1 MSDREDLPIFPL
13 RTILF
18 PDSKL
23 PLRIFEPRYI
33 DMVSRSMREDSE
45 FGIIL
50 SRESTDPKMFET
62 YDTGTLAKI
71 IDWDQGGDGL
81 LGITTLGTQKFRL
94 KELNK
99 QEDGLNIGSIE
110 RIEKEGDYK
119 PLKEFTHLVELL
131 QAILDDVNIYDDDEK
146 RFDSASWISYR
157 FAEILPLRI
166 EDKQKCLEIDD
177 PIIRLNFLE
186 PLIKTVSYTHLTLPT
201 NREV

>member
-18 PDSKL
+18 PGSKL

-33 DMVSRSMREDSE
+33 DMVSRSMREDSD

-131 QAILDDVNIYDDDEK
+131 QAILEDVNIYDDNEK
-146 RFDSASWISYR
+146 NFDSASWISYR
-157 FAEILPLRI
+157 FAEILPLRL

-186 PLIKTVSYTHLTLPT
+186 PLIKMI
-201 NREV
+201 RESSQQ

>member
-23 PLRIFEPRYI
+23 PVRIFEPRYI

-81 LGITTLGTQKFRL
+81 LGITTIGTQKFRL

-131 QAILDDVNIYDDDEK
+131 QAILDDVNIYDDNEK

-186 PLIKTVSYTHLTLPT
+186 PLIKMI
-201 NREV
+201 RESSQQ

>member
-33 DMVSRSMREDSE
+33 DMVSRSMRENSE

-71 IDWDQGGDGL
+71 IDWDQGVDGL
-81 LGITTLGTQKFRL
+81 LGITTIGTQKFRL
-94 KELNK
+94 KQLNK

-119 PLKEFTHLVELL
+119 PLKEFTHLVQLL
-131 QAILDDVNIYDDDEK
+131 EAILDDVNIYDENEK
-146 RFDSASWISYR
+146 NFDSASWISYR
-157 FAEILPLRI
+157 FAEILPLRV

-186 PLIKTVSYTHLTLPT
+186 PLIKMI
-201 NREV
+201 RESSQQ

>member
-18 PDSKL
+18 PGSKL

-81 LGITTLGTQKFRL
+81 LGITTIGTQKFRL

-186 PLIKTVSYTHLTLPT
+186 PLIKMI
-201 NREV
+201 RESSQQ

>member
-1 MSDREDLPIFPL
+1 MSNREDLPIFPL

-33 DMVSRSMREDSE
+33 DMFSRCMREDSE

-62 YDTGTLAKI
+62 SDTGTLAKI
-71 IDWDQGGDGL
+71 IDWDQGEGGL
-81 LGITTLGTQKFRL
+81 LGITTIGTQKFRL
-94 KELNK
+94 KGLNK
-99 QEDGLNIGSIE
+99 QEDGLNIGTIE

-119 PLKEFTHLVELL
+119 PTKEFKHLVELL
-131 QAILDDVNIYDDDEK
+131 QAILDDINIYGDDEK
-146 RFDSASWISYR
+146 NFDSAAWISYR

-186 PLIKTVSYTHLTLPT
+186 PLIKMI
-201 NREV
+201 RESSQQ

>member
-33 DMVSRSMREDSE
+33 DMVSRSLREDSE

-186 PLIKTVSYTHLTLPT
+186 PLIKMI
-201 NREV
+201 RESSQQ

>member
-18 PDSKL
+18 PGSKL

-33 DMVSRSMREDSE
+33 DMVSRSMREDSD

-81 LGITTLGTQKFRL
+81 LGITTIGTQKFRL

-131 QAILDDVNIYDDDEK
+131 QAILDDVNIYDENEK
-146 RFDSASWISYR
+146 NFDSASWISYR
-157 FAEILPLRI
+157 FAEILPLRV

-186 PLIKTVSYTHLTLPT
+186 PLIKMI
-201 NREV
+201 RESSQQ

>member
-1 MSDREDLPIFPL
+1 MSNREDLPIFPL

-33 DMVSRSMREDSE
+33 DMVSRCMREDSE

-71 IDWDQGGDGL
+71 IDWDQGEDGL
-81 LGITTLGTQKFRL
+81 LGITTIGTQKFRL
-94 KELNK
+94 KGLNK
-99 QEDGLNIGSIE
+99 QEDGLNIGAIE
-110 RIEKEGDYK
+110 RIEREGDYK
-119 PLKEFTHLVELL
+119 PTKEFKHLVELL
-131 QAILDDVNIYDDDEK
+131 QAILDDINIYGDDEK
-146 RFDSASWISYR
+146 NFDSAAWISYR

-186 PLIKTVSYTHLTLPT
+186 PLIKMI
-201 NREV
+201 RESSQQ

>member
-18 PDSKL
+18 PGSKL

-81 LGITTLGTQKFRL
+81 LGITTIGTQKFQL

-99 QEDGLNIGSIE
+99 QEDGLNIGTIE
-110 RIEKEGDYK
+110 RLEKEGDYK

-131 QAILDDVNIYDDDEK
+131 QAILDDVNIYGDDEK
-146 RFDSASWISYR
+146 NFDSASWISYR

-186 PLIKTVSYTHLTLPT
+186 PLIKMI
-201 NREV
+201 RESSQQ

>member
-157 FAEILPLRI
+157 FAEILPLRV

-186 PLIKTVSYTHLTLPT
+186 PLIKMI
-201 NREV
+201 RESSQQ

>member
-1 MSDREDLPIFPL
+1 MSDKEDLPIFPL

-131 QAILDDVNIYDDDEK
+131 QAILDDVNIYDDNEK

-157 FAEILPLRI
+157 FAEILPLRL

-186 PLIKTVSYTHLTLPT
+186 PLIKMI
-201 NREV
+201 RESSQQ

>member
-1 MSDREDLPIFPL
+1 MSDRENLPIFPL

-186 PLIKTVSYTHLTLPT
+186 PLIKMI
-201 NREV
+201 RESSQQ

>member
-1 MSDREDLPIFPL
+1 MSDREDLPIFPQ

-33 DMVSRSMREDSE
+33 DMVSRSMRENSE

-186 PLIKTVSYTHLTLPT
+186 PLIKMI
-201 NREV
+201 RESSQQ

>member
-119 PLKEFTHLVELL
+119 PLKEFTHLVVLL
-131 QAILDDVNIYDDDEK
+131 KAILDDVNIYDDDEK

-186 PLIKTVSYTHLTLPT
+186 PLIKMI
-201 NREV
+201 RESSQQ

>member
-33 DMVSRSMREDSE
+33 DMVSRSMRENSE

-62 YDTGTLAKI
+62 HDTGTLAKI
-71 IDWDQGGDGL
+71 IDWDQGVDGL

-110 RIEKEGDYK
+110 RIEKEVDYK
-119 PLKEFTHLVELL
+119 PLREFTHLVELL
-131 QAILDDVNIYDDDEK
+131 QAILDDVNIYDHNEK
-146 RFDSASWISYR
+146 NFDSASWISYR

-186 PLIKTVSYTHLTLPT
+186 PLIKMI
-201 NREV
+201 RESSQQ

>member
-1 MSDREDLPIFPL
+1 MSNIEDLPIFPL

-33 DMVSRSMREDSE
+33 DMVSRCMREDSE

-71 IDWDQGGDGL
+71 IDWDQGEDGL
-81 LGITTLGTQKFRL
+81 LGITTMGTQKFRL
-94 KELNK
+94 KGLNK
-99 QEDGLNIGSIE
+99 QEDGLNIGAIE
-110 RIEKEGDYK
+110 RIEREGDYK
-119 PLKEFTHLVELL
+119 PTKEFRHLVELL
-131 QAILDDVNIYDDDEK
+131 QAILDDINIYGDDEK
-146 RFDSASWISYR
+146 NFDSAAWISYR

-177 PIIRLNFLE
+177 PIIRLNFL
-186 PLIKTVSYTHLTLPT
+186 IMTNKSSLPFI
-201 NREV
+201 NALESRI

>member
-18 PDSKL
+18 PGSKL

-33 DMVSRSMREDSE
+33 DMVSRSMREDSD

-81 LGITTLGTQKFRL
+81 LGITTIGTQKFRL

-131 QAILDDVNIYDDDEK
+131 EAILDDVNIYDENEK
-146 RFDSASWISYR
+146 NFDSASWISYR
-157 FAEILPLRI
+157 FAEILPLRV

-186 PLIKTVSYTHLTLPT
+186 PLIKMI
-201 NREV
+201 RE

>member
-1 MSDREDLPIFPL
+1 MTNREDLPIFPL

-71 IDWDQGGDGL
+71 IDWDQGEDGL
-81 LGITTLGTQKFRL
+81 LGITTIGTQKFRL
-94 KELNK
+94 KDLKK
-99 QEDGLNIGSIE
+99 QEDGLNIGPIE
-110 RIEKEGDYK
+110 RIETEGDYK
-119 PLKEFTHLVELL
+119 PTKEFRHLVELL
-131 QAILDDVNIYDDDEK
+131 QAILDDVNIYGDDEK
-146 RFDSASWISYR
+146 NFESAAWISYR

-166 EDKQKCLEIDD
+166 EDKQKCLEIAH

-186 PLIKTVSYTHLTLPT
+186 SLIKMI
-201 NREV
+201 RESSQQ

>member
-33 DMVSRSMREDSE
+33 DMVSRSMRENSE

-131 QAILDDVNIYDDDEK
+131 EAILDDVNIYDENEK
-146 RFDSASWISYR
+146 NFDSASWISYR
-157 FAEILPLRI
+157 FAEILPLRV

-186 PLIKTVSYTHLTLPT
+186 PLIKMI
-201 NREV
+201 RESSQQ

>member
-1 MSDREDLPIFPL
+1 MIDRVDLPIFPL

-33 DMVSRSMREDSE
+33 DMVSRCMREDTE

-71 IDWDQGGDGL
+71 IDWDQGEDGL
-81 LGITTLGTQKFRL
+81 LGITTKGTQKFRL
-94 KELNK
+94 VELNK
-99 QEDGLNIGSIE
+99 QEDGLNIGTIE
-110 RIEKEGDYK
+110 RIEREGDYK
-119 PLKEFTHLVELL
+119 PIEHFNHLVVLL
-131 QAILDDVNIYDDDEK
+131 QAILDDVNIYSDDEK
-146 RFDSASWISYR
+146 NFGSASWISYR
-157 FAEILPLRI
+157 FAEILPLKI
-166 EDKQKCLEIDD
+166 EDKQNCLEIDD

-186 PLIKTVSYTHLTLPT
+186 PLIKMI
-201 NREV
+201 RESSQQ

>member
-33 DMVSRSMREDSE
+33 DMVSRSMRENSE

-50 SRESTDPKMFET
+50 SRENTDPKMFET
-62 YDTGTLAKI
+62 YDTGTLARI

-94 KELNK
+94 MELNK

-131 QAILDDVNIYDDDEK
+131 QAILDDVNIYDDNEK

-157 FAEILPLRI
+157 FAEILPLRL

-186 PLIKTVSYTHLTLPT
+186 PLIKMI
-201 NREV
+201 RESSQQ

>member
-1 MSDREDLPIFPL
+1 MSDREDLPMFPL

-33 DMVSRSMREDSE
+33 DMVSRSMRENSE

-81 LGITTLGTQKFRL
+81 LGIITLGTQKFRL

-131 QAILDDVNIYDDDEK
+131 QAILEDVNIYDDNEK
-146 RFDSASWISYR
+146 NFDSASWISYR

-186 PLIKTVSYTHLTLPT
+186 PLIKMI
-201 NREV
+201 RESSQQ

>member
-1 MSDREDLPIFPL
+1 MSNREDLPIFPL

-33 DMVSRSMREDSE
+33 DMVSRCMREDSE

-71 IDWDQGGDGL
+71 IDWDQGEDGL
-81 LGITTLGTQKFRL
+81 LGITTIGTQKFRL
-94 KELNK
+94 KGLNK
-99 QEDGLNIGSIE
+99 QEDGLNIGAIE
-110 RIEKEGDYK
+110 RIEIEGDYK
-119 PLKEFTHLVELL
+119 PTKEFMHLVELL
-131 QAILDDVNIYDDDEK
+131 QAILDDINIYGDDEK
-146 RFDSASWISYR
+146 NFDSAAWISYR

-186 PLIKTVSYTHLTLPT
+186 PLIKMI
-201 NREV
+201 RESSQQ

>member
-81 LGITTLGTQKFRL
+81 LGITTIGTQKFRL

-131 QAILDDVNIYDDDEK
+131 QAILDDVNIYGNDEK
-146 RFDSASWISYR
+146 NFDSAAWISYR

-177 PIIRLNFLE
+177 PIIRLNFLA
-186 PLIKTVSYTHLTLPT
+186 PLIKMI
-201 NREV
+201 RESSQQ

>member
-33 DMVSRSMREDSE
+33 DMVSRSMRENSE

-62 YDTGTLAKI
+62 YDTGTLARI

-186 PLIKTVSYTHLTLPT
+186 PLIKMI
-201 NREV
+201 RESSQQ

>member
-81 LGITTLGTQKFRL
+81 LGIPTLGTQKFRL
-94 KELNK
+94 KQLNK

-186 PLIKTVSYTHLTLPT
+186 PLIKTI
-201 NREV
+201 RESSQQ

>member
-131 QAILDDVNIYDDDEK
+131 EAILEDVNIYDEK
-146 RFDSASWISYR
+146 EKNFDSASWISYR
-157 FAEILPLRI
+157 FAEILPLRL

-186 PLIKTVSYTHLTLPT
+186 PLIKMI
-201 NREV
+201 RESSQQ

>member
-110 RIEKEGDYK
+110 RIAKEGDYK

-186 PLIKTVSYTHLTLPT
+186 PLIKMI
-201 NREV
+201 RESSQQ

>member
-50 SRESTDPKMFET
+50 RRETTDPKMFET

-71 IDWDQGGDGL
+71 IDRDQGGDGL

-186 PLIKTVSYTHLTLPT
+186 PLIKMI
-201 NREV
+201 RESSQQ

>member
-33 DMVSRSMREDSE
+33 DMVSRSMRENSE

-71 IDWDQGGDGL
+71 IDWDQGVDGL
-81 LGITTLGTQKFRL
+81 LGITTIGTQKFRL
-94 KELNK
+94 KQLNK

-131 QAILDDVNIYDDDEK
+131 QAILDDVNIYGNDEK
-146 RFDSASWISYR
+146 NFDSASWISYR

-186 PLIKTVSYTHLTLPT
+186 PLIKMI
-201 NREV
+201 RESSQQ

>member
-33 DMVSRSMREDSE
+33 DMVSRCMREDSE

-71 IDWDQGGDGL
+71 IDWDQGEDGL
-81 LGITTLGTQKFRL
+81 LGITTIGTQKFRL
-94 KELNK
+94 KGLNK
-99 QEDGLNIGSIE
+99 QEDGLNIGTIE

-119 PLKEFTHLVELL
+119 PIKEFSHLVELL
-131 QAILDDVNIYDDDEK
+131 QAILDDINIYGNDEK
-146 RFDSASWISYR
+146 NFDSAAWISYR

-186 PLIKTVSYTHLTLPT
+186 PLIKMI
-201 NREV
+201 RESSQQ

>member
-33 DMVSRSMREDSE
+33 DMVSRSMRENSE

-81 LGITTLGTQKFRL
+81 LGITTIGTQKFRL

-131 QAILDDVNIYDDDEK
+131 EAILDDVNIYDENEK
-146 RFDSASWISYR
+146 NFDSASWISYR
-157 FAEILPLRI
+157 FAEILPLRV

-186 PLIKTVSYTHLTLPT
+186 PLIKMI
-201 NREV
+201 RESSQQ

>member
-1 MSDREDLPIFPL
+1 MSDREELPMFPL

-81 LGITTLGTQKFRL
+81 LGITTIGTQKFQL

-99 QEDGLNIGSIE
+99 QEDGLNIGTIE
-110 RIEKEGDYK
+110 RLEKEGDYK

-131 QAILDDVNIYDDDEK
+131 QAILDDVNIYGDDEK
-146 RFDSASWISYR
+146 NFDSASWISYR

-186 PLIKTVSYTHLTLPT
+186 PLIKMI
-201 NREV
+201 RESSQQ

>member
-131 QAILDDVNIYDDDEK
+131 QAILEDVNIYDDNEK
-146 RFDSASWISYR
+146 NFDSASWISYR
-157 FAEILPLRI
+157 FAEILPLRL

-186 PLIKTVSYTHLTLPT
+186 PLIKMI
-201 NREV
+201 RESSQQ

>member
-1 MSDREDLPIFPL
+1 MSDREELPIFPL

-50 SRESTDPKMFET
+50 CRESTDPKMFET

-81 LGITTLGTQKFRL
+81 LGITTIGTQKFQL

-99 QEDGLNIGSIE
+99 QEDGLNIGTIE
-110 RIEKEGDYK
+110 RLEKEGDYK

-131 QAILDDVNIYDDDEK
+131 QAILDDVNIYGDDEK
-146 RFDSASWISYR
+146 NFDSASWISYR

-186 PLIKTVSYTHLTLPT
+186 PLIKMI
-201 NREV
+201 RESSQQ

>member
-71 IDWDQGGDGL
+71 IDWDQGDGL

-99 QEDGLNIGSIE
+99 LEDGLNIGSIE

-131 QAILDDVNIYDDDEK
+131 QAILDDVNIFDDDEK

-186 PLIKTVSYTHLTLPT
+186 PLIKMI
-201 NREV
+201 RESSQQ

>member
-13 RTILF
+13 RTILY

-110 RIEKEGDYK
+110 RIENEGDYK

-186 PLIKTVSYTHLTLPT
+186 PLIKMI
-201 NREV
+201 RESSQQ